1 MKPARKLMDKLY
13 NEKSGAA
20 INFGNHKRMLDSCNQ
35 RMASISER
43 LGQIDDEV
51 PGAQEER
58 EQLRLESEQLVR
70 SIDEL
75 NRALVDSQVKHD
87 LMASIIDLTLDV
99 LADSPEG
106 AKL

>member
-75 NRALVDSQVKHD
+75 RGKSQFWFCD
-87 LMASIIDLTLDV
+87 TSSI
-99 LADSPEG
+99 AGGSWF
-106 AKL
+106 